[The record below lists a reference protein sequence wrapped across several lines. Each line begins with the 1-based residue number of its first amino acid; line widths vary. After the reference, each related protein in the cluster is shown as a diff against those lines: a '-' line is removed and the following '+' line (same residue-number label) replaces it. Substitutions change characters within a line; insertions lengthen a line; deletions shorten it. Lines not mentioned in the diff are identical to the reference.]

1 MGISC
6 RLKTEGMKNNYSPRS
21 THPLIAPA
29 NDLTQRTRV
38 WLRVPRNK
46 AKVLAHFRAPDDIR
60 ITPIPQGS
68 YIARGTV
75 STGAGCTLTVR
86 EGRLDVYCCP
96 ECSWIAQEICDMLQ
110 RENLIGKGAAVV
122 ECPKIET
129 RAPAHS
135 HRPACAARRRARRKQ
150 AKAGESALPS
160 QRFSSVSEAVLDA
173 QALAGKWLMFPK
185 RAIATAGE
193 SNYAAPD
200 KIHAALLAL
209 ARAAELNAGNGLGM
223 TWESYMAKECFDFS
237 PNCSETT
244 LAMFPRHY
252 AVQHDKI
259 RYTIKAHVKFGTG
272 TGSDSARIY
281 LAMPASKGQPVIIG
295 HIGSHLPISE
305 RSH

>member
-1 MGISC
+1 
-6 RLKTEGMKNNYSPRS
+6 MKNNYSPRS

-96 ECSWIAQEICDMLQ
+96 ECSWIAQEICGMLQ

-129 RAPAHS
+129 RAPAQS
-135 HRPACAARRRARRKQ
+135 HRPACAARRRARRRQ

-160 QRFSSVSEAVLDA
+160 QRFASVSEAVLDA

-223 TWESYMAKECFDFS
+223 TWESYMAKEGFDFS

-252 AVQHDKI
+252 AVQHDMI

>member
-1 MGISC
+1 MGISW

-135 HRPACAARRRARRKQ
+135 HRPACAARRRARRRQ

-160 QRFSSVSEAVLDA
+160 QRFASVSEAVLDA

-223 TWESYMAKECFDFS
+223 TWESYMAKEGFDFS

>member
-1 MGISC
+1 MGISW

-96 ECSWIAQEICDMLQ
+96 ECSWIAQEICGMLQ

-135 HRPACAARRRARRKQ
+135 HRPACAARRRARRRQ

-160 QRFSSVSEAVLDA
+160 QRFASVSEAVLDA

-223 TWESYMAKECFDFS
+223 TWESYMAKEGFDFS

-295 HIGSHLPISE
+295 HVGSHLPISE

>member
-1 MGISC
+1 MRRPSS
-6 RLKTEGMKNNYSPRS
+6 RKTQTSEG
-21 THPLIAPA
+21 
-29 NDLTQRTRV
+29 
-38 WLRVPRNK
+38 
-46 AKVLAHFRAPDDIR
+46 
-60 ITPIPQGS
+60 
-68 YIARGTV
+68 
-75 STGAGCTLTVR
+75 
-86 EGRLDVYCCP
+86 
-96 ECSWIAQEICDMLQ
+96 
-110 RENLIGKGAAVV
+110 
-122 ECPKIET
+122 
-129 RAPAHS
+129 
-135 HRPACAARRRARRKQ
+135 
-150 AKAGESALPS
+150 GESALPS
-160 QRFSSVSEAVLDA
+160 QRFASVSEAVLDA

-223 TWESYMAKECFDFS
+223 TWESYMAKEGFDFS

>member
-6 RLKTEGMKNNYSPRS
+6 RLKSEGMKNNYSPRS

-60 ITPIPQGS
+60 ITPIPHGS

-96 ECSWIAQEICDMLQ
+96 ECSWIAQEICGMLQ

-135 HRPACAARRRARRKQ
+135 HRPACAARRRARRRQ

-160 QRFSSVSEAVLDA
+160 QRFASVSEAVLDA

-223 TWESYMAKECFDFS
+223 TWESYMAKEGFDFS